1 MLTAK
6 QVVLHLVT
14 DNILTISLP
23 GLTARQ
29 ARGSRS
35 SRRVS
40 RQVYSAK
47 VAALQYGDS
56 EESDEDEE
64 DDELEELDT
73 ASDPL
78 WKLYSSVRNFTT
90 ERGVEIGEAF
100 VQLPSKRELP
110 DYYQTISNPISLNMI
125 KKKIRTGDYSTIQ
138 QLAEDLEL
146 MFNNCKTYNRQESKL
161 WKDANKL
168 HRSG

>member
-1 MLTAK
+1 MRTAK

-14 DNILTISLP
+14 DNILTISSL

-40 RQVYSAK
+40 RQVYNAK

-90 ERGVEIGEAF
+90 ERGVEI
-100 VQLPSKRELP
+100 
-110 DYYQTISNPISLNMI
+110 
-125 KKKIRTGDYSTIQ
+125 
-138 QLAEDLEL
+138 
-146 MFNNCKTYNRQESKL
+146 
-161 WKDANKL
+161 
-168 HRSG
+168 